1 MKILL
6 VDDHI
11 VVREGVRRLLASLID
26 SHVWEAA
33 TGQEAMAV
41 FRREKPDVVLLDL
54 NLAGVGGFEILR
66 RMIAEDERARV
77 IVFSMHA
84 EPIYVVRALGLGAR
98 GYVSKSA
105 AAEELVTAV
114 NRVADGGRYIE
125 RHLADELAFSQD
137 GAQFPLQDLTAREI
151 DILRL
156 LGEGNALME
165 IAQALGIAYK
175 TVANSC
181 SVMKTKLGVART
193 ADLIRVDQS
202 QAHVPRIGR
211 TAGRNRAKENAAPT
225 GERVGAASCV
235 AVFGVVGLIAV
246 CT

>member
-114 NRVADGGRYIE
+114 NRVAEGGRYIE
-125 RHLADELAFSQD
+125 RHLADELAFSPD

-156 LGEGNALME
+156 LGEGNGLME

-193 ADLIRVDQS
+193 ADLIRVS
-202 QAHVPRIGR
+202 INLKRMPPASGGRQAG
-211 TAGRNRAKENAAPT
+211 TAPKKTPPLPGK
-225 GERVGAASCV
+225 G
-235 AVFGVVGLIAV
+235 
-246 CT
+246 